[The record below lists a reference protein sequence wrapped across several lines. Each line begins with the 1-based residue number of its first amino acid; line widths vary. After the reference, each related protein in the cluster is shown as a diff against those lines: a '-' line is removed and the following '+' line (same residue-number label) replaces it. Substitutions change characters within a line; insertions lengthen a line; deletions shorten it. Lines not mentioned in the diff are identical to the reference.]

1 MKNKLKNLHLISIED
16 LTIAKIVTG
25 LLSLLFLYWGL
36 FTNFIF
42 PIWGIL
48 TEPNFANLIL
58 LIVKIFLL
66 SGVCIMIGITL
77 LVMTIFKKV

>member
-1 MKNKLKNLHLISIED
+1 MKNKLNNLQLISKKD
-16 LTIAKIVTG
+16 FTIGKIITG

-42 PIWGIL
+42 PIWDIL

-58 LIVKIFLL
+58 LIVRIFLL
-66 SGVCIMIGITL
+66 SGICIMIGITF
-77 LVMTIFKKV
+77 LVITILKKV